1 MPRRWLKKLQ
11 GQNRLNYSKLTAI
24 LDLIQ
29 GGRVKLIELGLLHQ
43 QLVRHVSADL
53 QPYIQGRLLLQ

>member
-1 MPRRWLKKLQ
+1 M
-11 GQNRLNYSKLTAI
+11 

-53 QPYIQGRLLLQ
+53 QPYIQERLLLQSLRSSSDWICRCG